1 MKVVTMEQT
10 KPSDHQV
17 TDSRP
22 RIHLTVKLAP
32 RKVHSHFVSFTL
44 SSLITLING
53 ASTEIHN
60 TNRTHPSLPVA
71 TDGGSMLKGFQRLDQ
86 AAGSSATEMWM
97 MSRMDTSAANHFKTQ
112 GSGDW

>member
-1 MKVVTMEQT
+1 MKVVTMNQT

-53 ASTEIHN
+53 A
-60 TNRTHPSLPVA
+60 
-71 TDGGSMLKGFQRLDQ
+71 
-86 AAGSSATEMWM
+86 
-97 MSRMDTSAANHFKTQ
+97 
-112 GSGDW
+112 